1 MKTNQFELKDI
12 FDIKWDETFTHDDYL
27 IQLINNGQPT
37 AFKEH
42 LTKMSN
48 KALVYFQFVKKPY
61 SDYVKAEILI
71 RMI

>member
-1 MKTNQFELKDI
+1 MKEQYELKDI
-12 FDIKWDETFTHDDYL
+12 FDIKWDETFTHYDYL
-27 IQLINNGQPT
+27 IQLVNNGQPT

-48 KALVYFQFVKKPY
+48 KALVHMHLLKQPY
-61 SDYVKAEILI
+61 NSYVKAEILI